1 MGSREISGSE
11 HELPL
16 FETKEAK
23 LGKLGYRLF
32 AGSIFV
38 NICLIWVYRAT
49 HIPGT
54 SSSSLGV
61 DEELGVPKRWVWI
74 GLLLSEVWFGL
85 YWILTQSIRWNN
97 IKRYTFKDRLAL
109 RYGEN
114 LPGADIFVCT
124 ADPTIEPPTLVINTV
139 LSVMAYDYPPDKL
152 SVYISDDGGSE
163 LTFYA
168 LYEASIFSRH
178 WIPFC
183 KEFKVEPRSP
193 AAYFAQVSDP
203 PPSLKNQC
211 IKDWLTTKRLYEYMK
226 NRIEAAIKLGKVSE
240 EIKKQ
245 HKGFSEWTPE
255 ITKRDHQTILQ
266 ILIHGRDASS
276 VDTDGNQLP
285 TLVYLAREKRSQH
298 SHNFKAGAINSL
310 LRVSS
315 EISNGQIVLSVD
327 CDMYSNDSKALRD
340 ALCFFMDE
348 KKGYDIAFVQCPQNF
363 NNVTKSDLY
372 ANGFRVINNVEMTGL
387 DGFGGSIY
395 SGTGCFHRRE
405 TICGRKFTEDYR
417 ESWNQEIDPIKAKR
431 SITELEK
438 ASKVL
443 ADCTYEENTQWGN
456 EMGLKYG
463 CPVEDVITGLAI
475 QCRGWNSIYFNPE
488 RKCFLGVAPVTLD
501 QALIQY
507 KRWSEGLFQI
517 FLSKY
522 CPFTYG
528 YGKIKL
534 GLQMGYCIYCL
545 WPPNSFPTIFY
556 LVVPSL
562 CFLNGIPLFPKMSS
576 LWFLPFAYVF
586 GSTSLYSLYE
596 ALSVGDTITEWWNLH
611 RIWVF
616 RRLTSFL
623 FSFVDTVIRQ
633 LGFSQTTFVITPK
646 VVDDEVLKRYE
657 NEMLEFGNTSPMF
670 AIISTVAVL
679 NLVTLLGGLIK
690 SVIFGGGIGVF
701 ESLISQFILC
711 GLTVLVNVP
720 VYEALFFRKDNGAI
734 PFFVMV
740 TSIFLASLA
749 CLIPIS

>member
-1 MGSREISGSE
+1 MIS
-11 HELPL
+11 
-16 FETKEAK
+16 
-23 LGKLGYRLF
+23 
-32 AGSIFV
+32 SI
-38 NICLIWVYRAT
+38 ILI
-49 HIPGT
+49 
-54 SSSSLGV
+54 S
-61 DEELGVPKRWVWI
+61 DF
-74 GLLLSEVWFGL
+74 LLL
-85 YWILTQSIRWNN
+85 Q
-97 IKRYTFKDRLAL
+97 
-109 RYGEN
+109 
-114 LPGADIFVCT
+114 
-124 ADPTIEPPTLVINTV
+124 
-139 LSVMAYDYPPDKL
+139 
-152 SVYISDDGGSE
+152 
-163 LTFYA
+163 
-168 LYEASIFSRH
+168 
-178 WIPFC
+178 
-183 KEFKVEPRSP
+183 
-193 AAYFAQVSDP
+193 
-203 PPSLKNQC
+203 
-211 IKDWLTTKRLYEYMK
+211 RLYEDMK
-226 NRIEAAIKLGKVSE
+226 NRIEAAIKSGKVSE
-240 EIKKQ
+240 EMKEQ
-245 HKGFSEWTPE
+245 HKGFSEWTSE
-255 ITKRDHQTILQ
+255 ITKRDHHTILQ

-285 TLVYLAREKRSQH
+285 TLVYLAREKRPQH
-298 SHNFKAGAINSL
+298 SHNFKAGSINAL

-372 ANGFRVINNVEMTGL
+372 ANGFRVINNVEMTGI

-405 TICGRKFTEDYR
+405 TICGRKFTKDYR
-417 ESWNQEIDPIKAKR
+417 ENWNGATDPIKAKR
-431 SITELEK
+431 SVAELEQ

-443 ADCTYEENTQWGN
+443 ADCTSEENTQWGK

-475 QCRGWNSIYFNPE
+475 QCRGWNSVYFNPE
-488 RKCFLGVAPVTLD
+488 RKCFIGVAPVTLD

-534 GLQMGYCIYCL
+534 GLQMSYCIYCL

-586 GSTSLYSLYE
+586 GATSLYSLFE
-596 ALSVGDTITEWWNLH
+596 ALSVGDTITEWWNLN

-646 VVDDEVLKRYE
+646 VVDDEVLRRYE
-657 NEMLEFGNTSPMF
+657 NEMLEFGNASPMF

-690 SVIFGGGIGVF
+690 NVIFGEGIWVF
-701 ESLISQFILC
+701 DALLAQFILC
-711 GLTVLVNVP
+711 GLMVLVNIP
-720 VYEALFFRKDNGAI
+720 VYDALFFRKDSGGI
-734 PFFVMV
+734 PFSVMV
-740 TSIFLASLA
+740 TSIVLASLA

>member
-16 FETKEAK
+16 FDAKEAK
-23 LGKLGYRLF
+23 LGKLWYRLF
-32 AGSIFV
+32 AVSIFV
-38 NICLIWVYRAT
+38 NICLFWVYSAT
-49 HIPGT
+49 HVPGT
-54 SSSSLGV
+54 SSPSLGIV
-61 DEELGVPKRWVWI
+61 EELGVPKRWVWI
-74 GLLLSEVWFGL
+74 CLLLSEVWFGL
-85 YWILTQSIRWNN
+85 YWILTQSVRWNN
-97 IKRYTFKDRLAL
+97 IKRYTFKDRLSL

-114 LPGADIFVCT
+114 LPGVDIYVCT
-124 ADPTIEPPTLVINTV
+124 ADPTIEPPTLVINIV

-152 SVYISDDGGSE
+152 N

-193 AAYFAQVSDP
+193 AAYFTQVSDP
-203 PPSLKNQC
+203 PPSLKNQSM
-211 IKDWLTTKRLYEYMK
+211 KDLLTTKRLYEDMT

-240 EIKKQ
+240 EIKEQ
-245 HKGFSEWTPE
+245 HKGFSEWTFE
-255 ITKRDHQTILQ
+255 ITKRDHQTC
-266 ILIHGRDASS
+266 RDASS

-285 TLVYLAREKRSQH
+285 TLVYLAREKRPQH

-327 CDMYSNDSKALRD
+327 CDMYSNESKALRD

-372 ANGFRVINNVEMTGL
+372 ANGFRVINNVEMTGI

-405 TICGRKFTEDYR
+405 AICGRKFTKDYR
-417 ESWNQEIDPIKAKR
+417 ENWNRETDPINAKR
-431 SITELEK
+431 SITELEQ
-438 ASKVL
+438 ASK
-443 ADCTYEENTQWGN
+443 
-456 EMGLKYG
+456 MGLKYG

-488 RKCFLGVAPVTLD
+488 KKS
-501 QALIQY
+501 LIQY

-586 GSTSLYSLYE
+586 GATSLYSLFE

-646 VVDDEVLKRYE
+646 VVDEEVFKRYE
-657 NEMLEFGNTSPMF
+657 NEMLEFGNASPMF

-679 NLVTLLGGLIK
+679 NLVTLLGGLIR
-690 SVIFGGGIGVF
+690 SVIFGGGIWVF
-701 ESLISQFILC
+701 ESLISQFILR
-711 GLTVLVNVP
+711 GLMVLVNIR
-720 VYEALFFRKDNGAI
+720 VYEALFFRKDKGGI
-734 PFFVMV
+734 PFSVMV
-740 TSIFLASLA
+740 TSIVLASLA
-749 CLIPIS
+749 CLIPTS

>member
-16 FETKEAK
+16 FETKEAN
-23 LGKLGYRLF
+23 LLDKLGYGLF

-61 DEELGVPKRWVWI
+61 EEDLGVPKRWVWM

-85 YWILTQSIRWNN
+85 YWIITQSVRWNN
-97 IKRYTFKDRLAL
+97 IKRYTFKDRLLL

-114 LPGADIFVCT
+114 LPGVDIYVCT
-124 ADPTIEPPTLVINTV
+124 ADPTIEPPTLVIN
-139 LSVMAYDYPPDKL
+139 SVKL
-152 SVYISDDGGSE
+152 SVYLSDDGGSD

-193 AAYFAQVSDP
+193 ASYFTQVSEP
-203 PPSLKNQC
+203 PPSLENQS
-211 IKDWLTTKRLYEYMK
+211 IKDWLKTKLLYEDME
-226 NRIEAAIKLGKVSE
+226 NRIEAAIRLGKVSE
-240 EIKKQ
+240 EIKEQ
-245 HKGFSEWTPE
+245 HKGFSEWTS
-255 ITKRDHQTILQ
+255 K

-276 VDTDGNQLP
+276 VDTAGNQLP
-285 TLVYLAREKRSQH
+285 TLVYLAREKRPQH
-298 SHNFKAGAINSL
+298 SHNFKSGAINSL
-310 LRVSS
+310 
-315 EISNGQIVLSVD
+315 ISNGQIVLSVD

-348 KKGYDIAFVQCPQNF
+348 KKGYDIAFVQFPQNF
-363 NNVTKSDLY
+363 DNVTKSDLY
-372 ANGFRVINNVEMTGL
+372 ANGHRVLNSVEMTGI
-387 DGFGGSIY
+387 DGFGGSLY
-395 SGTGCFHRRE
+395 CGTGCFHRRE
-405 TICGRKFTEDYR
+405 TICGRKFTKDYR
-417 ESWNQEIDPIKAKR
+417 YKWNTETDPIKAKG
-431 SITELEK
+431 SITELEQ

-443 ADCTYEENTQWGN
+443 ADYTYEENTQWGN

-463 CPVEDVITGLAI
+463 CPAEDVITGLAI

-528 YGKIKL
+528 YGNIKL
-534 GLQMGYCIYCL
+534 GLQMGYCTYCL

-556 LVVPSL
+556 LSVPSL
-562 CFLNGIPLFPKMSS
+562 CFLNGIPLFPKMYS
-576 LWFLPFAYVF
+576 LWFLPFAYVI
-586 GSTSLYSLYE
+586 GATSLYSLSE
-596 ALSVGDTITEWWNLH
+596 ALSVGGDTATEWWNLQ
-611 RIWVF
+611 RMWVF

-646 VVDDEVLKRYE
+646 VVEAEVLKRYE
-657 NEMLEFGNTSPMF
+657 NGMLEFGNASPMF

-690 SVIFGGGIGVF
+690 SVIFGGGIRVF

-711 GLTVLVNVP
+711 GLMVLVNIP
-720 VYEALFFRKDNGAI
+720 VYEALFFRKDNGRI
-734 PFFVMV
+734 PFFIMF
-740 TSIFLASLA
+740 TSIVLASLA
-749 CLIPIS
+749 CLIPIC